1 MLMIKIQPNENLR
14 ITDIINAILMV
25 QSVFL

>member
-1 MLMIKIQPNENLR
+1 MLMIKIQLNENLR